1 MMHVHYS
8 LLVRAGGALLWHVL
22 CPFGE
27 GLTVLVLASWLEV
40 AVCIAGLFLAK
51 FLYFL
56 TVC

>member
-1 MMHVHYS
+1 MVHVHCS
-8 LLVRAGGALLWHVL
+8 LLARAGGALLWYVL

-40 AVCIAGLFLAK
+40 AVWIVGLFLAK